1 MITLILNSMEGPLQ
15 LLLAE
20 NSRQDYQDCP
30 DYQDCQP
37 GQQGQ
42 NTKLELKAMREWE
55 PQGQGAETL
64 IPNLA
69 ALLEENSLAGSDI
82 SRIACV
88 RGPGS
93 FTGIRLA
100 LTTALGL
107 ARSLASQPLLA
118 GLDYLPLLASTG
130 LAQICQAQLPCSIW
144 VLTHARRG
152 QIHIQGFEANAKQ
165 QLHALCPPEGCLIEN
180 GLEKIKKLTP
190 QGNPVF
196 LMGSALPRNAEAIN
210 AQFINTLSSK
220 ETGLLDE
227 KLFTP
232 SQASLLEAASQA
244 EYSANPIEALYLRS
258 SDAEENLPYI
268 AAGLGLDP
276 HQAML
281 DLLKLTGR

>member
-20 NSRQDYQDCP
+20 NDS
-30 DYQDCQP
+30 
-37 GQQGQ
+37 QGE
-42 NTKLELKAMREWE
+42 NLKLKAYQEWE

-69 ALLEENSLAGSDI
+69 ALLAQNKLAASDI
-82 SRIACV
+82 YRIACV

-107 ARSLASQPLLA
+107 ARSIASQPLLA
-118 GLDYLPLLASTG
+118 GLDYLPLLANTALEEVSSS
-130 LAQICQAQLPCSIW
+130 QLPASVW

-152 QIHIQGFEANAKQ
+152 QIHIQGFKANASHE
-165 QLHALCPPEGCLIEN
+165 LSSLCLPEGCLIEK
-180 GLEKIKKLTP
+180 GLEKIKNLSPKSSP
-190 QGNPVF
+190 IF
-196 LMGSALPRNAEAIN
+196 LMGSALPRNAELIN
-210 AQFINTLSSK
+210 AEFAEELCLKQLT
-220 ETGLLDE
+220 LLDE

-232 SQASLLEAASQA
+232 SQTSLLKAASRA
-244 EYSANPIEALYLRS
+244 EYSTKPIEALYLRS

-281 DLLKLTGR
+281 DLLKLTGREAS